1 MNSAMNLNIN
11 NNKINE
17 IQRDEFKFDTNLDIT
32 DWKVRNPTSVVTVKL
47 IIYKKSHEI
56 NAAVLKLL
64 WDGVYSGI
72 TTKNKYMKLLKSN
85 IYPNRVEY
93 SVSVSMYCITHDVEV
108 NISM

>member
-32 DWKVRNPTSVVTVKL
+32 DWKVSNPTSVVTVNL

-56 NAAVLKLL
+56 NAAELKLL

-72 TTKNKYMKLLKSN
+72 TNKNKYMKLFKSN
-85 IYPNRVEY
+85 IYSNRVEY
-93 SVSVSMYCITHDVEV
+93 SAYVSMYCITHDVEV